1 MLFFISLSLH
11 LDYILICLSPNLYLM
26 VSYFLL
32 IASICYTNKSG
43 RGRKKPWKFFS
54 KLDEILATRPNTQ
67 PHTVIDSSFVDAE
80 PGVASE
86 VEEDQESIK
95 DHEGMSHIS
104 SINTTFYVCCIISMS
119 YN

>member
-1 MLFFISLSLH
+1 MEKDKANKSGRGRKKPWKFFSKLEYKVEK
-11 LDYILICLSPNLYLM
+11 DK
-26 VSYFLL
+26 
-32 IASICYTNKSG
+32 ANKSG

>member
-1 MLFFISLSLH
+1 MENRGFTFR
-11 LDYILICLSPNLYLM
+11 LDDIINKMKKLRQKYK
-26 VSYFLL
+26 VEKDK
-32 IASICYTNKSG
+32 ANKSG